1 MKKGS
6 EVQKNMISLIFY
18 ILNFKM
24 IEIWL
29 SSIEQIPVLDF
40 ILSLSV
46 GFCEAVILE
55 ITEINS
61 SFIDFLNEC
70 SFFKN
75 VKKILIFGGSVSN
88 DFNLNSVHL
97 PNLETLSLFMK
108 NDIIE
113 SDKFTKPLKMATE
126 AEIKDSKISPEET
139 PIDNKKEKHSAESD
153 KYSANTSISVFH
165 FMGNKVLLPKNFLTL
180 INVMKNLETLKI
192 EVCDLQFLPI
202 FTDICDV
209 PKKVL
214 KSLIIIVASEFST
227 MYLYFIRSFLVLES
241 LILKSKVLSK
251 IRYDFSDV
259 PYKEYKFTCIA
270 LTGIDILIENVIF
283 LKNLSHLTELI
294 FNNCPFIER
303 SYLSLTKKN
312 FSGLKLLVCNIFFED
327 SRTFVDYSKDITMF
341 LSTEFS
347 GDVLHVQNVFNHFS

>member
-108 NDIIE
+108 NGIME
-113 SDKFTKPLKMATE
+113 SDKFIKQLKMVTE
-126 AEIKDSKISPEET
+126 AEIKDSKFSTEET
-139 PIDNKKEKHSAESD
+139 PIDNKEEKHLAESD
-153 KYSANTSISVFH
+153 KYLAFTISNPSNTTKFDIYLPCIYNHFAYNIFCLLLNNNFVDILRLEIKNLKIETLDSLKTFRNVKINLMCVSDSHINTSIYEKILQLNFLEILAFNNTIIIFEKNNLVIDSNTSISVFQ
-165 FMGNKVLLPKNFLTL
+165 FMSDKVLLPKNFLTL

-202 FTDICDV
+202 FTNITDV
-209 PKKVL
+209 PKK
-214 KSLIIIVASEFST
+214 F
-227 MYLYFIRSFLVLES
+227 
-241 LILKSKVLSK
+241 
-251 IRYDFSDV
+251 
-259 PYKEYKFTCIA
+259 
-270 LTGIDILIENVIF
+270 
-283 LKNLSHLTELI
+283 
-294 FNNCPFIER
+294 
-303 SYLSLTKKN
+303 
-312 FSGLKLLVCNIFFED
+312 
-327 SRTFVDYSKDITMF
+327 
-341 LSTEFS
+341 
-347 GDVLHVQNVFNHFS
+347 

>member
-1 MKKGS
+1 
-6 EVQKNMISLIFY
+6 MITLIFY

-46 GFCEAVILE
+46 GFCEVVILE

-88 DFNLNSVHL
+88 DFNLNSDHL

-108 NDIIE
+108 NGIME
-113 SDKFTKPLKMATE
+113 SDKFIKQLKMTNIRRLLYQTLPTPQKLIYIACIYNHFVYNILCLLYNNKFVDILRL
-126 AEIKDSKISPEET
+126 EIENLKIETFDSLKTFGNVKINVMCVSDSHITTSLLKNILQLNFLEILAFNNTIICFEKKNLV
-139 PIDNKKEKHSAESD
+139 IDS
-153 KYSANTSISVFH
+153 NTSISVFH

-251 IRYDFSDV
+251 IRYDFS
-259 PYKEYKFTCIA
+259 
-270 LTGIDILIENVIF
+270 
-283 LKNLSHLTELI
+283 
-294 FNNCPFIER
+294 
-303 SYLSLTKKN
+303 
-312 FSGLKLLVCNIFFED
+312 
-327 SRTFVDYSKDITMF
+327 
-341 LSTEFS
+341 
-347 GDVLHVQNVFNHFS
+347 